1 MTQKQR
7 WLLLVSLLL
16 ATLLAGYLAD
26 DEPAEAGAKGGER
39 AGATTQTPPA
49 EQLAAMPLDFPEPRT
64 ATPVDEN
71 PEGADPFRNKSW
83 FVAPPAPPPPKPTAP
98 PLPFQYLG
106 KLDEDGSVRVFL
118 GHQGKH
124 IIAKLGDVINGTYNV
139 EEIAGGQMV
148 FRYIPLN
155 ERQTLSIGSD
165 K

>member
-7 WLLLVSLLL
+7 WLLLVGLLL

-26 DEPAEAGAKGGER
+26 DEPVATGKRKVEAGAKR
-39 AGATTQTPPA
+39 GAPYSAEPA
-49 EQLAAMPLDFPEPRT
+49 AAMPTDFPEPRVAT
-64 ATPVDEN
+64 APDEN

-124 IIAKLGDVINGTYNV
+124 IIASLGDVINGTYNV

-148 FRYIPLN
+148 FLYIPLN
-155 ERQTLSIGSD
+155 ERQTLSIGAE